1 MIFSKVHSSSLDI
14 IDQRNW
20 MIGWERAVQMTVGD
34 FPEHLLVAVHFSI
47 VSESPFTILNNSL
60 QTLISTFTMKLF

>member
-34 FPEHLLVAVHFSI
+34 FPEYLLVAAS
-47 VSESPFTILNNSL
+47 TL
-60 QTLISTFTMKLF
+60 QHCV